1 MFFLNRLFIEIDYDG
16 TGSINEKKLSKYLS
30 KFYDKET
37 SKLNA
42 SKILSTIDVDQ
53 TSEIEFYEFR
63 MCNVDVDPDILIE
76 KLNEIRALLKKN
88 NNGSFYLSDIINL
101 LYKYEDRDTKKF
113 SSIME
118 STRKLEIRENEY
130 NNMCKSMI
138 IDIKKKFSSK
148 QNQIKQDESYTEY

>member
-1 MFFLNRLFIEIDYDG
+1 
-16 TGSINEKKLSKYLS
+16 
-30 KFYDKET
+30 
-37 SKLNA
+37 
-42 SKILSTIDVDQ
+42 
-53 TSEIEFYEFR
+53 